1 MSLATMKFSAVLFG
15 MAQSLKL
22 ASARFPEFRE
32 RLKERNLTAQFLAKD
47 EEIGRWVEFRN
58 GKIRTGSGLHAN
70 PDVTLGFKT
79 AAIGAKLLTPPIN
92 WLEQINAQKDFVLT
106 MDGPEDLSN
115 WFAQTIMQSQT
126 AGWKFGV
133 PRPDGCMR
141 YCNMT
146 NGGPVFID
154 VKDDKIVRILP
165 MDFDER
171 DPQPWTIKARGRKF
185 TPPRKTTLAPHGM
198 NAKSIIYSPD
208 RLLYPMKRVDFDP
221 NGERNPQNRGK
232 SGYERI
238 SWEEAIKIVADEI
251 KRQKRVH
258 GPGAIAVSHGS
269 HHTWGNIGY
278 YLSALFRFSNA
289 VGMTRV
295 HHNPDS
301 WEGWYWGAV
310 HHWGHTLRVGQSET
324 YGTVEDCLQN
334 AEMIVFWSAD
344 PETTSGSYGAQEGTI
359 RRQWLKDKELGI
371 KVVHVDPFYNSSA
384 QFLPGKWFAPKPTT
398 SVAMAMAIAYVW
410 IEEGLYDKEYVR
422 THTEG
427 FDKWA
432 AYLTGE
438 EDGIPKTPEW
448 QEKETGVPAKD
459 VRALAREWGS
469 KRVYLAPGGWGNGHG
484 GACRNQTGIQW
495 ARVMVCLVAMQGL
508 GKPGVNMGN
517 LQWGCPVDF
526 NFYFPGYSDGGMSG
540 DLENTGMPVE
550 LYQRMPQLAS
560 MNTNGQRIPRIGLPE
575 AIVEGQT
582 FGYPWVG
589 KSIEH
594 QFARFGY
601 PAPGHSPVKMLYKY
615 GGSIFATMN
624 NSNRHVQMYQSD
636 KLEFIVNQSIW
647 FEGEAKFA
655 DIILPACTNFE
666 RVDISEWAG
675 FGGYGHHGQQQLN
688 HRVIVFQ
695 APAIKP
701 LGESKSDYWIFNEIC
716 KHLGLANYFSEGM
729 NEIDWVKRHFD
740 ASDLPGVIPWK
751 EFIRRGYYV
760 VPAEKEK
767 LRAPLSFKWF
777 YENRKKDVPEPHP
790 LPSDYTEEYLK
801 GLQTQSGKLEFECNS
816 LKRFND
822 PERPPI
828 VKYDPAWEG
837 PHTAELFGKFPL
849 QMLTPHSKYSF
860 HTQGDGKDSFLLNIE
875 DHRVKIDGYYYW
887 IIRMN
892 PEDAAER
899 GIKKHDIVKVFNE
912 RGAVLCAALPTHRLA
927 RGVCHGYESAAVY
940 DPMGEPGRSIDRG
953 GCLNLLTP
961 HKTQTS
967 TTHSL
972 AGANALVEIEL
983 WKGETEFLSAT
994 FAKMDQA
1001 KQQQAMSSA
1010 TPAAAPAPAL
1020 EPAK

>member
-1 MSLATMKFSAVLFG
+1 MSLDTMKFSAVLFG
-15 MAQSLKL
+15 LAQALKL
-22 ASARFPEFRE
+22 AAWRHPSFRA
-32 RLKERNLTAQFLAKD
+32 RLKERNLVAQLKARD
-47 EEIGRWVEFRN
+47 EEMGRWYQIAN
-58 GKIRTGSGLHAN
+58 GRISSRKGLHPN
-70 PDVTLGFKT
+70 PDVTLAFKT
-79 AAIGAKLLTPPIN
+79 AADGARLLTPPIN
-92 WLEQINAQKDFVLT
+92 WLDQINAQKDFILT
-106 MDGPEDLSN
+106 VDGEEDLTN

-133 PRPDGCMR
+133 QMPNGEMR

-146 NGGPVFID
+146 NGGPVFIY
-154 VKDDKIVRILP
+154 VKEGRIVRMTPIDFDDK
-165 MDFDER
+165 
-171 DPQPWTIKARGRKF
+171 DPPPWTIRAKGHDY
-185 TPPRKTTLAPHGM
+185 TPPRRTTLAPHGQ
-198 NAKSIIYSPD
+198 NAKSIVYAPN
-208 RLLYPMKRVDFDP
+208 RLLKPMKRVDFDP
-221 NGERNPQNRGK
+221 NGARNPQNRGK
-232 SGYERI
+232 SGYVEI
-238 SWEEAIKIVADEI
+238 SWDEALHIVSSEI
-251 KRQKRVH
+251 KRMKRDY
-258 GPGAIAVSHGS
+258 GPGSIAVSHGS

-310 HHWGHTLRVGQSET
+310 HHWGYTLRVGQSET
-324 YGTVEDCLQN
+324 YGTVEDCMKN

-359 RRQWLKDKELGI
+359 RRQWLKDGKLGI

-398 SVAMAMAIAYVW
+398 SVAMAMAIAQVW
-410 IEEGLYDKEYVR
+410 IEEGLYDKDYVK
-422 THTEG
+422 THTVG
-427 FDKWA
+427 FEKWA
-432 AYLTGE
+432 DYLMGR
-438 EDGIPKTPEW
+438 EDGVVKTPEW

-459 VRALAREWGS
+459 VRALAREWGR
-469 KRVYLAPGGWGNGHG
+469 KKVYLAPGGWGNGHG

-517 LQWGCPVDF
+517 LQWGCPLDF

-550 LYQRMPQLAS
+550 LYQRMPQLAT
-560 MNTNGQRIPRIGLPE
+560 MNSTFQRIPRIWMPE
-575 AIVEGQT
+575 ALADGKAEGW
-582 FGYPWVG
+582 PWVG

-594 QFARFGY
+594 QFAKFAY
-601 PAPGHSPVKMLYKY
+601 PAPGHAPVKMLYKY

-624 NSNRHVQMYQSD
+624 NTNRHVRMYQSD

-655 DIILPACTNFE
+655 DVILPACTNFE

-695 APAIKP
+695 APAIEP

-716 KHLGLANYFSEGM
+716 KRLGLANYFSEGM

-740 ASDLPGVIPWK
+740 ASDLPKKISWK
-751 EFIRRGYYV
+751 EFIRRGYFV

-777 YENRKKDVPEPHP
+777 VENRKKDVPEPHP
-790 LPSDYTEEYLK
+790 LPSDYTEEFLK

-828 VKYDPAWEG
+828 VKYEPAWEG
-837 PHTAELFGKFPL
+837 PHSGAMFEKYPL

-875 DHRVKIDGYYYW
+875 DHRVKVGDYYYW
-887 IIRMN
+887 IMRMN
-892 PEDAAER
+892 PEDAAKR
-899 GIKKHDIVKVFNE
+899 GIKKHDLVKVFND
-912 RGAVLCAALPTHRLA
+912 RGAVICAALPTHRLPP
-927 RGVCHGYESAAVY
+927 GVCHGYESSAVY
-940 DPMGEPGRSIDRG
+940 DPMGEPGKSVDRG

-961 HKTQTS
+961 EKTQTK

-972 AGANALVEIEL
+972 AGANALVEIEK
-983 WKGETEFLSAT
+983 WDGGVDYMSET
-994 FAKMDQA
+994 FARMEPRTQA
-1001 KQQQAMSSA
+1001 AR
-1010 TPAAAPAPAL
+1010 AAAF